1 MRKTDLAGRSADRT
15 IDERKDVN
23 TFLSWDIQNLG
34 ITTLF
39 MQSYREWSL
48 GTWTDCESML
58 FDVPDL
64 LYWSAIAHSKW
75 EDPSNRVV
83 LTQTGNFPRS
93 GSLQLYFAELHDAL
107 TMFHEAT
114 RSVYARKEAMEGFLR
129 LGNLDDYINRALQ
142 REAMTTIDM
151 ELILFLAY
159 EKVVGGLD
167 DWSSNA
173 ASPLRFLEDN
183 YELGQNTQ
191 VVEFLK
197 EVRQLIAGE
206 GQFNSWAG
214 DLYDYVDVV
223 RRLTEDIDKELE
235 SVGVQVT

>member
-1 MRKTDLAGRSADRT
+1 MRKTDLAGRSANRT
-15 IDERKDVN
+15 IDERKYVN
-23 TFLSWDIQNLG
+23 TFLSWDIQTLG

-39 MQSYREWSL
+39 TQSYREWSL

-64 LYWSAIAHSKW
+64 LYWSVIANSKW

-93 GSLQLYFAELHDAL
+93 GSLQLYFAELHEAL

-129 LGNLDDYINRALQ
+129 FGNLDDYINRALQ
-142 REAMTTIDM
+142 REAMITIDM
-151 ELILFLAY
+151 ELILFMAY
-159 EKVVGGLD
+159 EKVVGGLED
-167 DWSSNA
+167 RSSNA

-183 YELGQNTQ
+183 YKLGQNTH

-197 EVRQLIAGE
+197 EVRQLIAGD

-223 RRLTEDIDKELE
+223 ARLTEDIDKELE
-235 SVGVQVT
+235 SAGIQVT